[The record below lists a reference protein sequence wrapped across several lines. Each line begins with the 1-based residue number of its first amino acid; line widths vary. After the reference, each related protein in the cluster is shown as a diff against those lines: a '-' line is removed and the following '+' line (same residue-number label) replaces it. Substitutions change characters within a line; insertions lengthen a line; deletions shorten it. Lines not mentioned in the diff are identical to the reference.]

1 LASIS
6 AEVSRLIS
14 EFDSKIGFIRYI
26 FTNSDHSTYIS
37 MTNIFIEYM
46 RNDALYNVDL
56 LLSMD
61 LEKIRE
67 PIVPEIQKIDNS
79 PDRKI
84 KKEVQFAKN

>member
-1 LASIS
+1 
-6 AEVSRLIS
+6 
-14 EFDSKIGFIRYI
+14 
-26 FTNSDHSTYIS
+26 
-37 MTNIFIEYM
+37 M